1 MSEVLDIEVDGEIE
15 PSVTGPT
22 GGSAKW
28 GLPVAIA
35 LAGSLLLAVMVLV
48 LLPALTAGKGTR
60 TSLSP
65 GASPPTLPMPEPAP
79 TTAPLDPRVATAQAA
94 LAAWGE
100 FVAEGDVE
108 LLAPWF
114 AEDGPQYLQLAEEAS
129 ELALEPG
136 ESYTVA
142 TKGEAV
148 TSAGETEAVVAS
160 SVIWTQP
167 DGNIQRFEWD
177 VVLRR
182 AEDGRWLLWTV
193 RSRES

>member
-1 MSEVLDIEVDGEIE
+1 MSEILDIEVDGDVE
-15 PSVTGPT
+15 PSVTGPI
-22 GGSAKW
+22 GGSDRW

-35 LAGSLLLAVMVLV
+35 LVGSLWMAVMVLV
-48 LLPALTAGKGTR
+48 LLPALTAGKNTR
-60 TSLSP
+60 TSPSP
-65 GASPPTLPMPEPAP
+65 GASPPTLPMPETAL
-79 TTAPLDPRVATAQAA
+79 TTAPLDPRVAAAQAA

-114 AEDGPQYLQLAEEAS
+114 AEDGPQYRQLAEEAS

-136 ESYTVA
+136 ESHTVT
-142 TKGEAV
+142 TKGEAI
-148 TSAGETEAVVAS
+148 TSAGETEAVVTS

-167 DGNIQRFEWD
+167 DENVQRFEWD

-182 AEDGRWLLWTV
+182 AGDGRWLLWTV
-193 RSRES
+193 RSREN